1 MTSFFY
7 LKIVKPVFSRHL
19 TVKLSLYC
27 LCLYGS
33 LFSIMSYA
41 SIDVS
46 HTYTAPLGN
55 ESRYLLEDESP
66 LTVEEARLALH
77 SKGIAPHQ
85 GVLNFGINSKPVW
98 LYFTIE
104 NPSAELMTRF
114 IRVEASWLDQVDIY
128 FFSNDRLINAQS
140 GGDKYPFDQRQVDD
154 RFIIFPHDF
163 DVGQTEVLMRLS
175 SPDPLNIPIYLLSLD
190 EMHQKT
196 LNDGYFYGAIY
207 GFLLALLACNILLSF
222 SLKSRR
228 YLYYSQYLFFFILMN
243 LSYTGHGYQW
253 LWPEQVTWQLWLN
266 PILMLAYAT
275 TGLMFATRFLDT
287 QKKLKRLHYII
298 GFTCWSL
305 ILLGALFILLGD
317 NVRLLYLA
325 FFAIIPFAS
334 LMITSGV
341 VGMFNGIKEARYFAA
356 ATIFVTVGAVYTTL
370 TVSGVIE
377 YSNLG
382 FHALEIAML
391 IEAVLFA
398 LALSYQFKIIQ
409 DGKITA
415 ERLADIDPL
424 TGLYNRRGLYKI
436 LTPLLNVSL
445 RKKRAL
451 SLLLLDIDYFKQ
463 INDLYGHTQGDKALC
478 QLSKLLLNEA
488 RNGDLIGRWGGEE
501 FILLLSET
509 TEAEAQVLAQRI
521 VDKVSELSLAVAN
534 KEVNITVSIGVSCL
548 ETPTQ
553 TFDDLLD
560 QADKALY
567 QAKSKGRNRVVLAQA
582 N

>member
-1 MTSFFY
+1 
-7 LKIVKPVFSRHL
+7 
-19 TVKLSLYC
+19 
-27 LCLYGS
+27 
-33 LFSIMSYA
+33 MSYA
-41 SIDVS
+41 SIDIS

-207 GFLLALLACNILLSF
+207 GFLLALLAYNILLSF

-275 TGLMFATRFLDT
+275 T
-287 QKKLKRLHYII
+287 
-298 GFTCWSL
+298 
-305 ILLGALFILLGD
+305 
-317 NVRLLYLA
+317 
-325 FFAIIPFAS
+325 
-334 LMITSGV
+334 
-341 VGMFNGIKEARYFAA
+341 
-356 ATIFVTVGAVYTTL
+356 
-370 TVSGVIE
+370 
-377 YSNLG
+377 
-382 FHALEIAML
+382 
-391 IEAVLFA
+391 
-398 LALSYQFKIIQ
+398 
-409 DGKITA
+409 
-415 ERLADIDPL
+415 
-424 TGLYNRRGLYKI
+424 
-436 LTPLLNVSL
+436 
-445 RKKRAL
+445 
-451 SLLLLDIDYFKQ
+451 
-463 INDLYGHTQGDKALC
+463 
-478 QLSKLLLNEA
+478 
-488 RNGDLIGRWGGEE
+488 
-501 FILLLSET
+501 
-509 TEAEAQVLAQRI
+509 
-521 VDKVSELSLAVAN
+521 
-534 KEVNITVSIGVSCL
+534 
-548 ETPTQ
+548 
-553 TFDDLLD
+553 
-560 QADKALY
+560 
-567 QAKSKGRNRVVLAQA
+567 
-582 N
+582 